1 MARYRVTFEIDAVDQ
16 NDAVHWAQF
25 TASLFQ
31 ERQDTDI
38 VSVVRYVKI
47 GDEGVATPVVRADA
61 RRGIRLGRP
70 QQHLGP

>member
-1 MARYRVTFEIDAVDQ
+1 LSRYRVTLEIDAFDQ
-16 NDAVHWAQF
+16 NDAVHWSQF
-25 TASLFQ
+25 VATMFHD
-31 ERQDTDI
+31 EHHPDV